1 MFENLSYSE
10 LLDLRQD
17 LIIRGRKKQLETLN
31 EEIESREYELFM
43 EDTSATGGPA
53 GAVTGGGE
61 VSSGGVAY
69 SNASIGGMGQVVSP
83 QPSSFAGST
92 MGNAYKAG
100 GGSDGSG
107 DIGFPFPAIAGKN
120 MYQKI
125 PTMGKNHGSMTGKKS
140 RTKKLDIKA
149 LKAAFNGRKSDS
161 DGIKPKK
168 TQKIMSFQDFE
179 KDKFNKVTKVKY

>member
-1 MFENLSYSE
+1 MFENLTYFE
-10 LLDLRQD
+10 LLDLRQE
-17 LIIRGRKKQLETLN
+17 LILNGRKKQLSSVN
-31 EEIESREYELFM
+31 EEINLREFM
-43 EDTSATGGPA
+43 MLNEDTSSTGGPA
-53 GAVTGGGE
+53 GTVSGGGE

-69 SNASIGGMGQVVSP
+69 SNASIGGMGQVVSA

-140 RTKKLDIKA
+140 RTKKLDMKA
-149 LKAAFNGRKSDS
+149 LKSAFNKDRGEEVRPKSKS
-161 DGIKPKK
+161 
-168 TQKIMSFQDFE
+168 KIMSFQDFE

>member
-1 MFENLSYSE
+1 MKFLENFENFE
-10 LLDLRQD
+10 K
-17 LIIRGRKKQLETLN
+17 IIENG
-31 EEIESREYELFM
+31 
-43 EDTSATGGPA
+43 TSATGGPA
-53 GAVTGGGE
+53 GAVSGGGE

-92 MGNAYKAG
+92 MGNAYKSG

-149 LKAAFNGRKSDS
+149 LKAAFNKGVDS
-161 DGIKPKK
+161 SGDKPKK
-168 TQKIMSFQDFE
+168 ASKIMSFQDFE

>member
-1 MFENLSYSE
+1 MFENLTYFE
-10 LLDLRQD
+10 LLDLRQN
-17 LIIRGRKKQLETLN
+17 LILEGRKKDLEILN
-31 EEIESREYELFM
+31 ESISKIEFEMLY

-53 GAVTGGGE
+53 GAVTGGGQ

-69 SNASIGGMGQVVSP
+69 SNASIGGMGQVVSA

-92 MGNAYKAG
+92 MGNYYKAG

-107 DIGFPFPAIAGKN
+107 DIGFPFPASGGKT

-149 LKAAFNGRKSDS
+149 LKAAFGKNREMGDS
-161 DGIKPKK
+161 PKPKK
-168 TQKIMSFQDFE
+168 NIMSFQDFQ
-179 KDKFNKVTKVKY
+179 KDDINKVTKVKY